1 MEKSSFEVY
10 LFSKYL
16 NQIYEVCCPFTDV
29 LVPPSY
35 PTTLRCT
42 LVLLCAITLI
52 ATQTGLRFPWGEAAV
67 HSNGTTF
74 AVCPCLGQRGALTTR
89 VRRPGRQVGLW
100 LSPSGP
106 PEGRVSTDPSAQH
119 STDMDQPALQHA
131 GARARPGHEEQEP
144 DIGLDFP
151 NLLFGSVSP
160 SNH

>member
-16 NQIYEVCCPFTDV
+16 NQIYEVCHPFTDV
-29 LVPPSY
+29 LVPPSH
-35 PTTLRCT
+35 PTSLRCAF
-42 LVLLCAITLI
+42 LLCAITLI

-67 HSNGTTF
+67 QSNAF
-74 AVCPCLGQRGALTTR
+74 AVCPCLGQREALITR

-119 STDMDQPALQHA
+119 STDTDQPALQHA

-151 NLLFGSVSP
+151 NRLFGSVSP